1 MTLVT
6 DYMVAVS
13 LKNPYIN
20 CQRKAH
26 STRLSIQFICARH
39 PKKSLGDI
47 TSDITSDM
55 VTQFRR
61 TQFRRKI
68 VLMEESLN
76 EVITLFFAPVRWDVL
91 NSRNITDDNYL
102 LAFVNLTMVTSS
114 RTN

>member
-6 DYMVAVS
+6 DYTVAVS

-55 VTQFRR
+55 V

>member
-61 TQFRRKI
+61 KI
-68 VLMEESLN
+68 VLWKK
-76 EVITLFFAPVRWDVL
+76 A
-91 NSRNITDDNYL
+91 
-102 LAFVNLTMVTSS
+102 
-114 RTN
+114 